1 MPGDMQRNFKMYT
14 GGLNMLLVAQA
25 LRLWMR
31 GIESDCMPFTSELA
45 PIFVQ
50 DDVLVMKMPCRF
62 AGKL

>member
-1 MPGDMQRNFKMYT
+1 MPSDMQRNFKMYT
-14 GGLNMLLVAQA
+14 GGLNMLLVARA

-45 PIFVQ
+45 SIFVQ